1 MFADTG
7 NGAMAA
13 APIRTSRRVVSL
25 NMARALQSA
34 PHLSGTA
41 QGKRAN
47 RTPTRCRQPTVIA
60 ARSPRASVVY
70 RPKTRILVSTKLKHA
85 EEIIDGR
92 HINRHVRIVF
102 KRTRVGQIVPAA
114 SSQGLKTPVAL
125 DEFNYG
131 GMVGISVNDMA
142 TLGVWRYHDE
152 RNARPIS
159 EEIEGLDETGII
171 ISAAFIE
178 SHEDR
183 GMLEQLWFGL
193 HALDDVAGER
203 LE

>member
-1 MFADTG
+1 MVADAG
-7 NGAMAA
+7 NGAMGGGTNQE
-13 APIRTSRRVVSL
+13 PSL
-25 NMARALQSA
+25 ARHHIYQALYKANEQIEHRHGVASA
-34 PHLSGTA
+34 
-41 QGKRAN
+41 
-47 RTPTRCRQPTVIA
+47 IA

-92 HINRHVRIVF
+92 HINRHIRIVF
-102 KRTRVGQIVPAA
+102 KRTRVGQIDPAA
-114 SSQGLKTPVAL
+114 SSQGLKAPVTL
-125 DEFNYG
+125 DEFDYG

-159 EEIEGLDETGII
+159 EEIEGLDETGVI

-178 SHEDR
+178 SHKDR

-193 HALDDVAGER
+193 HTLDDVAGER